1 MAGIIARL
9 TTTKPEPISPAEIT
23 SASTPPGDWCIRS
36 NHREVIARWIPAGA
50 TVIAARILVLGDV
63 GRNATLISKNGGARI
78 DVMGT
83 VSSGARI
90 GAFGGGAHVL
100 IQGTVAPDTLVY
112 AVGGGAR
119 VEFLSTS
126 AAGTGIEGG
135 AAEVLYL
142 GREPRSR

>member
-1 MAGIIARL
+1 MAGGIIARL
-9 TTTKPEPISPAEIT
+9 TTTTPEPISPAEIT
-23 SASTPPGDWCIRS
+23 SATPTPPGDWCIRS
-36 NHREVIARWIPAGA
+36 NRREVIARWIPAGA
-50 TVIAARILVLGDV
+50 TVIADRILVLGDV
-63 GRNATLISKNGGARI
+63 GRGATLISNHGGARI

-100 IQGTVAPDTLVY
+100 IQGATAAGTLVY

-126 AAGTGIEGG
+126 AADTGVTGG
-135 AAEVLYL
+135 SAEVLYL
-142 GREPRSR
+142 GHESR